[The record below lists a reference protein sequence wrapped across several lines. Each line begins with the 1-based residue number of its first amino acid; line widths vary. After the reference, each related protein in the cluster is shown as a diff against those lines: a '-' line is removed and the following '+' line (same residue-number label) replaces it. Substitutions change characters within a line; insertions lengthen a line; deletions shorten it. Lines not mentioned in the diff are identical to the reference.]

1 MDHEAPSI
9 IHLPGLVEY
18 TTTWQAMQDFTAQR
32 SADTPDELWLLQ
44 HPPVY
49 TLGQA
54 GLTEHMHQPSAIPLI
69 HTDRGG
75 QITYHGPGQWVVYL
89 LIDLRRRGYGVREL
103 VWRMEQTIIDL
114 LGEYGITAQRREHAP
129 GVYADGA
136 KIASLGLRVR
146 HGCSYHG
153 LALNTDMDLTPFHA
167 IHPCGYRRLRV
178 TQLRDLVDDVTMEQV
193 AQRLLDH
200 LTRHI
205 VAQPERQDSCG

>member
-1 MDHEAPSI
+1 MENEAPSI
-9 IHLPGLVEY
+9 IHMPGLVEY
-18 TTTWQAMQDFTAQR
+18 TATWQAMQDFTAQR

-44 HPPVY
+44 HPPIY

-54 GLTEHMHQPSAIPLI
+54 GLTEHMHQPNAIPLI

-153 LALNTDMDLTPFHA
+153 LALNTDMDLTPFNA

-178 TQLRDLVDDVTMEQV
+178 TQLRDLVDDVTMEHV
-193 AQRLLDH
+193 AQRLLGH

-205 VAQPERQDSCG
+205 VAQPERQDSRG